1 MSAPI
6 LRLTAAPRGWL
17 VALTVFVLGCLA
29 ASSAETFT
37 LVIDPGHGGKDYGAI
52 GQLTNEKTINLNVAK
67 LFGEKVKKGMKD
79 VKVVYTRD
87 TDRFISLKE
96 RADIANRAHGDLFVS
111 IHVNSVDKKAKNR
124 TTVKG
129 ASVYTLG
136 LHKSDANLEVAK
148 RENSVITLESDYST
162 VYQGFDPTSTESYIM
177 FEISQNKHME
187 QSVAFASEV
196 ENQLVANAGR
206 ADKGVRQ
213 AGFWVLWATSM
224 PSVLIELDFICNPD
238 VEKFLHSKKG
248 QEKLANGIYDAFC
261 SYKASYD
268 RSIGVTP
275 TKPLTS
281 AELGDDPVDDSL
293 PARDATA
300 TETSAD
306 AREGRRTPAPTGDGQ
321 SDLTSS
327 SKDKKKKDK
336 KKKAQKEAEKKEQEA
351 KEQAARDEQAKQE
364 QKAKKEQAK
373 AATATDVTVYKVQF
387 LTSNKLYEKGS
398 RQFKGLYPVSYYK
411 DKGVYKYTYG
421 EARTWKEA
429 EKILRKIKEKF
440 PDAFITT
447 FRGDRRVK

>member
-1 MSAPI
+1 MRKPQMSAPI
-6 LRLTAAPRGWL
+6 LRLTAAARRWL
-17 VALTVFVLGCLA
+17 VALTVFALGCLA

-52 GQLTNEKTINLNVAK
+52 GQLTNEKTINLNVAR

-281 AELGDDPVDDSL
+281 AELGDDPMDVDL
-293 PARDATA
+293 TVAPTEETTA
-300 TETSAD
+300 DTL
-306 AREGRRTPAPTGDGQ
+306 EGRRSTASSGDE
-321 SDLTSS
+321 STS
-327 SKDKKKKDK
+327 
-336 KKKAQKEAEKKEQEA
+336 
-351 KEQAARDEQAKQE
+351 
-364 QKAKKEQAK
+364 KAK
-373 AATATDVTVYKVQF
+373 DVTVYKVQF

>member
-6 LRLTAAPRGWL
+6 LRLTAAARGWL
-17 VALTVFVLGCLA
+17 VALTAFALGCLA
-29 ASSAETFT
+29 ASAAATFT

-87 TDRFISLKE
+87 TDRFISLKD

-162 VYQGFDPTSTESYIM
+162 AYQGFDPTSTESYIM

-196 ENQLVANAGR
+196 ENQLTSKAGR

-238 VEKFLHSKKG
+238 VEKFLNSKKG

-275 TKPLTS
+275 TKPLSS
-281 AELGDDPVDDSL
+281 AEIGDDP
-293 PARDATA
+293 AE
-300 TETSAD
+300 ETSAD
-306 AREGRRTPAPTGDGQ
+306 ALEGQHLDGPHQATEVTSADALETRRSTAQSGDDQ
-321 SDLTSS
+321 QVKDS

-336 KKKAQKEAEKKEQEA
+336 KKQA
-351 KEQAARDEQAKQE
+351 KEEKAKQE
-364 QKAKKEQAK
+364 QVKEVPAPT
-373 AATATDVTVYKVQF
+373 TADKDVTLYKVQF
-387 LTSNKLYEKGS
+387 LTSNRLYEKGS
-398 RQFKGLYPVSYYK
+398 RQFKGLYPVSYYI

-447 FRGDRRVK
+447 FRGDKRVK

>member
-6 LRLTAAPRGWL
+6 LRLTAAARGWL
-17 VALTVFVLGCLA
+17 VTLTVVALGCLA

-52 GQLTNEKTINLNVAK
+52 GQLTNEKTINLNVAR

-124 TTVKG
+124 STVNG

-238 VEKFLHSKKG
+238 VEKFLNSKKG

-275 TKPLTS
+275 TKPLTA
-281 AELGDDPVDDSL
+281 AELGDDLGEPALESHQESAQLNPDSTVD
-293 PARDATA
+293 T
-300 TETSAD
+300 TEAISA
-306 AREGRRTPAPTGDGQ
+306 
-321 SDLTSS
+321 
-327 SKDKKKKDK
+327 SKEKKKKEK
-336 KKKAQKEAEKKEQEA
+336 KKKAKEEAAKKQQEAQEKAA
-351 KEQAARDEQAKQE
+351 KEQAAQQEQAH
-364 QKAKKEQAK
+364 KAETAK
-373 AATATDVTVYKVQF
+373 DVTVYKVQF